1 MTSPELNYLKIQSI
15 LVLLKRDGWGEKRTF
30 WTPTPPPTDIFLSQ
44 TKNHH
49 NLWHKEIYEDNFEGH
64 IHHSTSFYVY
74 LLRVPLSASASARP
88 VPHIYT
94 NCCAIN
100 FIFLL
105 NILPKNII
113 LPENIASLAVC
124 VNGVSRGAGG
134 SCIQGT
140 CAQSHDGQLNVFMQH
155 KKKTLCEQV

>member
-1 MTSPELNYLKIQSI
+1 M
-15 LVLLKRDGWGEKRTF
+15 DGERHGIF
-30 WTPTPPPTDIFLSQ
+30 GPPPHLKTTNIFLSQ

-49 NLWHKEIYEDNFEGH
+49 KEIYKENFGGH

-105 NILPKNII
+105 DISPKNII

-155 KKKTLCEQV
+155 KKKHFANRCGAPRMLQFIIL